1 MTDLRKK
8 ENKKE
13 LIQNLKMANKVI
25 KTIESIIDMKTSKD
39 IFDKIVDMKQMV
51 DELEHIA

>member
-1 MTDLRKK
+1 
-8 ENKKE
+8 
-13 LIQNLKMANKVI
+13 MANKVI
-25 KTIESIIDMKTSKD
+25 KTIESITDMKTSKD